1 MYYDNSNHKFYGYY
15 GGNKNAWKN
24 LGGIDDTEDTVVYH
38 NLTVNRNINVLKSH
52 VVNKDLVVK
61 ANGIVEGNLNINE
74 GLILPN
80 KKNNSVVGSVYYDNS
95 NHKFYGYYGG
105 NKNAWKNL
113 GGIDDTEDTVVYHN
127 LTVNRN
133 INVLKN
139 HIVNNDLVVKA
150 NGIVEGNL
158 NINEGLILPNKKNNS
173 VVGSVYYDKG
183 NHKFFGYYGGN
194 KNAWKN
200 LGGIDDTEDTVVYH
214 NLTINRNT
222 SISGNLVISNDIL
235 PLATNKSNIGS
246 YLKKFNN
253 IHANHLYVSGNSLWI
268 GEYNKIEA
276 DANNNLKFRKI
287 NRTKIPKTIYN
298 KLSNLDNS
306 HNLKLTS
313 RVPTASL
320 LSEINSVRSSNVV
333 ITATTLNLVSDQDWI
348 NLLNK
353 NNIELD
359 GGNAIENLYIIEDN
373 EDEKSD
379 LTGLNNVIIN
389 KNLNV
394 LGNVNIENGLVLPNN
409 VGTTEGSLY
418 IKYNSSSNE
427 NELKLSLNNIENSIF
442 LNKGHLSHLT
452 RSTDLFQFYN
462 VYKNIISYGNRI
474 TGLSDPQFTSFSK
487 FYVLQEYIFNEEET
501 IIDNVE
507 FYIST
512 STASSNSVTDLK
524 ISIVK
529 MSATNTEQA
538 TIVNN
543 VNIADSNTIKGKT
556 YLKSLSDLKFIK
568 NDRIKI
574 KLVSSN
580 DSINGSEV
588 FCRLVGTTKIYPVID
603 SLNITSSSNSIT
615 VAHSN
620 ALRVNGGG
628 YFGET
633 LKAKTVHAT
642 NISSFTGSH
651 ISELNEMNIIND
663 KLCKFVNGKL
673 IYREGLIVNI
683 KDVLKTDISDSKFE
697 VRLSDKFNE
706 KKIFGVI
713 NSYLEENDYLIN
725 SLGEGGIWVSNIN
738 GEIENGDYIT
748 SSSIPGF
755 GCKQTSD
762 MLHNYTVAKC
772 CCNIDWN
779 NVNEVLL
786 YNNINY
792 KIKFIACTYHCG

>member
-1 MYYDNSNHKFYGYY
+1 
-15 GGNKNAWKN
+15 
-24 LGGIDDTEDTVVYH
+24 
-38 NLTVNRNINVLKSH
+38 
-52 VVNKDLVVK
+52 
-61 ANGIVEGNLNINE
+61 
-74 GLILPN
+74 
-80 KKNNSVVGSVYYDNS
+80 
-95 NHKFYGYYGG
+95 
-105 NKNAWKNL
+105 
-113 GGIDDTEDTVVYHN
+113 
-127 LTVNRN
+127 
-133 INVLKN
+133 
-139 HIVNNDLVVKA
+139 
-150 NGIVEGNL
+150 
-158 NINEGLILPNKKNNS
+158 
-173 VVGSVYYDKG
+173 
-183 NHKFFGYYGGN
+183 
-194 KNAWKN
+194 
-200 LGGIDDTEDTVVYH
+200 
-214 NLTINRNT
+214 

-276 DANNNLKFRKI
+276 DSTNNLKFRKI

-320 LSEINSVRSSNVV
+320 LSEINSVRSSTVV
-333 ITATTLNLVSDQDWI
+333 ITATTLNLISDQDWI
-348 NLLNK
+348 NFLNK
-353 NNIELD
+353 NNIQLD
-359 GGNAIENLYIIEDN
+359 GGNAIENLYNIED
-373 EDEKSD
+373 EQDEKSD

-474 TGLSDPQFTSFSK
+474 TGLGDPQFTSFSK

-529 MSATNTEQA
+529 MSATNTELA
-538 TIVNN
+538 TVVNN

-556 YLKSLSDLKFIK
+556 YLKELSDLKFIK

-574 KLVSSN
+574 KLISTN

-588 FCRLVGTTKIYPVID
+588 FCRLVGTTKIYPIID
-603 SLNITSSSNSIT
+603 SLNITSSSNSIN

-642 NISSFTGSH
+642 HISSFTGSH
-651 ISELNEMNIIND
+651 ISELKEMNIIHD
-663 KLCKFVNGKL
+663 KLCKFVNDKY

-683 KDVLKTDISDSKFE
+683 KNVINTDISDSKFE
-697 VRLSDKFNE
+697 VVLSDKFNE

-748 SSSIPGF
+748 SSCIPGF
-755 GCKQTSD
+755 GCKQNSD

-779 NVNEVLL
+779 NVDEIIS
-786 YNNINY
+786 YNKINY
-792 KIKFIACTYHCG
+792 KIKFIACTYHSG